1 LRKMVGDVGKMVEEI
16 RGGNLKVESKVVLP
30 EVMERVIEVEKK
42 VAVDMGRGYAEVMGG
57 KE

>member
-1 LRKMVGDVGKMVEEI
+1 MVGDVGKMVEEI